1 MRLIR
6 SKNRFFTNVLQVI
19 RGTAIAQA
27 IMLAVTP
34 FLTRLF
40 SPEAFGEL
48 VTYQAILAF
57 GLVGCA
63 FRYEYAVLLPEED
76 EVAHDL
82 VLIGLLVAALVALTM
97 LAAIGISI
105 GSLGNVSSVLQSVL
119 LFVPFALL
127 LGGWVQILN
136 FLALREK
143 NFRVTANA
151 KIIRSVSLS
160 LVSLI
165 GGYLRPTGATLM
177 LADVLSRLMSLAL
190 LWAQL
195 SQKVIDHLR
204 KSDVSRLLATARRY
218 RAFPKISLPSSMIN
232 TAAINLTPLMMAANF
247 GLVTAGLYALVDRVF
262 GAPSALIGTA
272 VGQVYMAELAEKKRD
287 SPHKVEELFVKV
299 TLSQAKIA
307 IVPIVVVV
315 MIAPDVFS
323 IVFGELWRES
333 GVYARYL
340 ALLYFLGF
348 VFTPIGATLTVLEHQ
363 DWQLLWDTSRLA
375 VILLTWALIH
385 LCELSP
391 EVGLLLYSLT
401 VSAFIVIYLAL
412 CMGSFRRLRQGT

>member
-1 MRLIR
+1 
-6 SKNRFFTNVLQVI
+6 
-19 RGTAIAQA
+19 
-27 IMLAVTP
+27 
-34 FLTRLF
+34 
-40 SPEAFGEL
+40 
-48 VTYQAILAF
+48 
-57 GLVGCA
+57 
-63 FRYEYAVLLPEED
+63 
-76 EVAHDL
+76 
-82 VLIGLLVAALVALTM
+82 
-97 LAAIGISI
+97 
-105 GSLGNVSSVLQSVL
+105 
-119 LFVPFALL
+119 
-127 LGGWVQILN
+127 
-136 FLALREK
+136 
-143 NFRVTANA
+143 
-151 KIIRSVSLS
+151 
-160 LVSLI
+160 
-165 GGYLRPTGATLM
+165 M